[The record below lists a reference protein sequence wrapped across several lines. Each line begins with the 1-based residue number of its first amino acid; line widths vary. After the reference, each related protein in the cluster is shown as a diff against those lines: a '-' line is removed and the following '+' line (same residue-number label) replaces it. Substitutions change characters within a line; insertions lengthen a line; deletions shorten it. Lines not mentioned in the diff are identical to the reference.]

1 VGLIEE
7 KPMTAKWQR
16 ERGDL
21 DRRLALKLA
30 FVGASALMVSEGGSA
45 LAADGEKKGQTTV
58 TRLLENERVGV
69 VRMVS
74 MPGDKGKMSERP
86 DRMLY
91 IIQGAKVRFHFPGGK
106 TEDAV
111 WKAGDVV
118 YQKADNRQVENIDTR
133 TLEYVSVH
141 LK

>member
-1 VGLIEE
+1 
-7 KPMTAKWQR
+7 MTTKRQR
-16 ERGDL
+16 EEGGL

-30 FVGASALMVSEGGSA
+30 LAGASALLASKGGSV
-45 LAADGEKKGQTTV
+45 LAADEGKKTSQTTL

-74 MPGDKGKMSERP
+74 VPGDKGAMRERP
-86 DRMLY
+86 DRLLY
-91 IIQGAKVRFHFPGGK
+91 IIQGAKVRFHYPDGK

-111 WKAGDVV
+111 WKTGDAV
-118 YQKADNRQVENIDTR
+118 YQKADNRQVENIDR
-133 TLEYVSVH
+133 KDLEYINVH

>member
-1 VGLIEE
+1 MTTKRQQEE
-7 KPMTAKWQR
+7 
-16 ERGDL
+16 GDL

-30 FVGASALMVSEGGSA
+30 LAGASALLASKGGSV
-45 LAADGEKKGQTTV
+45 LAADEGKKTSQTTV

-74 MPGDKGKMSERP
+74 VRGDKGAMRERP
-86 DRMLY
+86 DRLLY
-91 IIQGAKVRFHFPGGK
+91 IIQGAKVRFHYPDGK

-111 WKAGDVV
+111 WKTGDAV
-118 YQKADNRQVENIDTR
+118 YQKADNRQVENIDTKD
-133 TLEYVSVH
+133 LEYISVH